1 MTPSM
6 MATKSWV
13 GVLAVIAVFAMHQP
27 IPADD
32 WPNYRGPNHNGISAE
47 SRWTDH
53 FSDGGPRIAWRSN
66 VGVGF
71 SSVAISDGLVFTLG
85 NSDDQE
91 SLFCIDSQT
100 GKNLWKHSYECSLDD
115 RFFEG
120 GPTSTPTVDSEK
132 VYSMSRQGDLF
143 CFDKRS
149 GKIIWSKNV
158 RAETDVRVPG
168 WGFASSPVIHGDRL
182 ILGVGEAGL
191 ALDKHN
197 GEVIWKSGAGEAG
210 YMTPLPFQLGNR
222 WFALI
227 ASGKFYQ
234 CVDLEN
240 GLVVWRH
247 RWLTTYGCNAASPI
261 VVGSQAFFS
270 SGYGRG
276 AVLVDLSED
285 SCKVVWSNKEM
296 QNQLNSSLLLDGMI
310 YGFDGDEGGDVQL
323 KCMEFATGAEKWSLG
338 GLGSGSLTAANNRLI
353 VLSQSGELVIAPAT
367 PEGFALT
374 SRAKVLDGKCWTA
387 PVLCNGFIYCRNAAG
402 DIVCLD
408 VQTQPKE

>member
-120 GPTSTPTVDSEK
+120 GPTSTPTVDGEK
-132 VYSMSRQGDLF
+132 VYSLSRQGDLF

-197 GEVIWKSGAGEAG
+197 GDVIWKSGVGEAG

-270 SGYGRG
+270 SVDGSSQTRTGFSETPS
-276 AVLVDLSED
+276 LVST
-285 SCKVVWSNKEM
+285 
-296 QNQLNSSLLLDGMI
+296 
-310 YGFDGDEGGDVQL
+310 F
-323 KCMEFATGAEKWSLG
+323 
-338 GLGSGSLTAANNRLI
+338 
-353 VLSQSGELVIAPAT
+353 
-367 PEGFALT
+367 
-374 SRAKVLDGKCWTA
+374 
-387 PVLCNGFIYCRNAAG
+387 
-402 DIVCLD
+402 
-408 VQTQPKE
+408 